1 MRQAA
6 GHTWLFLINKTM
18 GQSCP
23 DCGGLK
29 MEILIVITSIAFL
42 SCGLLLFVAALDYV
56 PDYKIVGNYGK
67 KLGLFKKVFLGFKF
81 LFSEV

>member
-1 MRQAA
+1 
-6 GHTWLFLINKTM
+6 M

-23 DCGGLK
+23 VCGGLK

-56 PDYKIVGNYGK
+56 PDYEISGNCGK
-67 KLGLFKKVFLGFKF
+67 KLNIFEKVFLGFKV